1 MIEIFKQLAEKYNL
15 SIEQSVNLDVRNYKT
30 VRGLTAIYKLYNF
43 EHTVFNYY
51 SDSIRIF
58 DRKYKN
64 LRIFDK
70 SNPNCYIVLDEIID
84 YSIRTLKRYYTNE
97 RIVEQTDRKI

>member
-1 MIEIFKQLAEKYNL
+1 MIKIFKQLAKKYNL
-15 SIEQSVNLDVRNYKT
+15 SIEQSINLDVRDYKT

-43 EHTVFNYY
+43 EHTVFNYF

-58 DRKYKN
+58 DPKHKN

-70 SNPNCYIVLDEIID
+70 SNPNCYIVLDKIID
-84 YSIRTLKRYYTNE
+84 DSIRSLKRYYTDE
-97 RIVEQTDRKI
+97 RLVE

>member
-15 SIEQSVNLDVRNYKT
+15 SIEQSINLDIRNNKI

-43 EHTVFNYY
+43 KHTVFNYY

-58 DRKYKN
+58 DQKYKN
-64 LRIFDK
+64 MRTFDK
-70 SNPNCYIVLDEIID
+70 SNPNCYIMLDEIID
-84 YSIRTLKRYYTNE
+84 YSIRSLKRYYTNE
-97 RIVEQTDRKI
+97 RIVEQIVGKI